1 MSAFKASSLVLA
13 GLAISLLASLAV
25 AQDVRPGYGL
35 TVNLATAKKLAAS
48 AAAEAEKNNWNVAIA
63 VVDNHGYLVYYEKMD
78 DTQTASVMVAI
89 DKARSAAIYRRP
101 TRVFEELVNKGG
113 RPSVANLQGASMVT
127 GGLPI
132 LVGGK
137 VIGGIGV
144 SGVTSDQDEQV
155 AKAGL
160 EGAK

>member
-35 TVNLATAKKLAAS
+35 AVNLATAKKLAAS

-63 VVDNHGYLVYYEKMD
+63 VVNNHGYLVYYEKMD
-78 DTQTASVMVAI
+78 DTQTASVTVAV

-101 TRVFEELVNKGG
+101 TRVFEKLVNEGKAAVLALTGM
-113 RPSVANLQGASMVT
+113 SASS

-132 LVGGK
+132 MVGGK

-144 SGVTSDQDEQV
+144 SGVTADQDEQV

-160 EGAK
+160 EAVK